1 MTFQSGRVSFVQF
14 GVSGDAP
21 GTVDET
27 CLSIL
32 KAGAFKEQ
40 NIGVPDALELG
51 FTTGEH
57 LFDVQ
62 FTFEKNGY
70 GPAGSWLLFA
80 MRMDTHEP
88 PSEVKQAYRKINEQ
102 AASEQSPTGFASKR
116 EKRDARES
124 ADRQLN
130 EDLAAGKFRRSRTVP
145 LLWDMVGER
154 LFCGSSSIKAIDA
167 VARLMRDHFA
177 VELRYLSAG
186 TMAGET
192 MRRLGRDRDYEDVRP
207 SGYTDPPAEF
217 TLADE
222 DDGDAGS
229 FSGGGDRTMPR
240 VPWVT
245 KSVDLKDFLGNEFLI
260 WLWWL
265 GETAEGRV
273 EIEADRKLK
282 VSKAEVYVVIDQ
294 ALDMECAWE
303 TLGKQTLRGNGPTR
317 LAEAGD
323 ALKTGK
329 WPRKMGL
336 IVSDGE
342 WQWQL
347 TLQGDR
353 MAVSSAALPEVEDAQ
368 HPRELLDGRLERA
381 MRLAQLLEGLYVTF
395 LKQRIGGSYDS
406 KRQTIRK
413 WIASRV

>member
-21 GTVDET
+21 GTVDDT

-32 KAGAFKEQ
+32 KAGAFVEQ
-40 NIGVPDALELG
+40 DLGVPDALELG

-62 FTFEKNGY
+62 FTFEKNGF

-102 AASEQSPTGFASKR
+102 AASDQSPTGFASKR

-145 LLWDMVGER
+145 LLWDMAGQR
-154 LFCGSSSIKAIDA
+154 LYCGSSSVKAIDA
-167 VARLMRDHFA
+167 VSKLMRDHFA

-186 TMAGET
+186 TMAGEA

-217 TLADE
+217 SQAEE
-222 DDGDAGS
+222 DQDAAYGTD
-229 FSGGGDRTMPR
+229 DRAMPR

-245 KSVDLKDFLGNEFLI
+245 RSVDLKDFLGNEFLI
-260 WLWWL
+260 WLWWVS
-265 GETAEGRV
+265 ETAEGRV
-273 EIEADRKLK
+273 EIEADPKLK
-282 VSKAEVYVVIDQ
+282 IDKAEVYVVIDQ

-336 IVSDGE
+336 ILSDGE

-368 HPRELLDGRLERA
+368 HPRELMDGRLERA
-381 MRLAQLLEGLYVTF
+381 MRLAQRLEALYVTF
-395 LKQRIGGSYDS
+395 LKQRIGGSYNS
-406 KRQTIRK
+406 KRQAIQT
-413 WIASRV
+413 WITTRG

>member
-14 GVSGDAP
+14 AVSGDAP
-21 GTVDET
+21 STVDDT

-32 KAGAFKEQ
+32 KSGAFKEQ
-40 NIGVPDALELG
+40 EFGVPDSLELG

-57 LFDVQ
+57 LFDTQ
-62 FTFEKNGY
+62 FTFEKNGF

-80 MRMDTHEP
+80 MRMDSHEP
-88 PSEVKQAYRKINEQ
+88 PSEVKQAYRKMNEQ
-102 AASEQSPTGFASKR
+102 AVADDSPTGFASKR
-116 EKRDARES
+116 EKREARES

-130 EDLAAGKFRRSRTVP
+130 EDLAAGKFRKSRTTP
-145 LLWDMVGER
+145 LLWDLAGER
-154 LFCGSSSIKAIDA
+154 LYCGSSSVKTIDA
-167 VARLMRDHFA
+167 VTQLLRDHFA

-186 TMAGET
+186 TMAGEA

-207 SGYTDPPAEF
+207 GAYTDPPAEF
-217 TLADE
+217 SVAEEDE
-222 DDGDAGS
+222 DAD
-229 FSGGGDRTMPR
+229 FSGGDRSMPR

-265 GETAEGRV
+265 SETAEGQIM
-273 EIEADRKLK
+273 IEAEPKLK
-282 VSKAEVYVVIDQ
+282 ISKAETFVVIDQ

-336 IVSDGE
+336 ILSDGE

-353 MAVSSAALPEVEDAQ
+353 MAVSSAALPEIEDAQ
-368 HPRELLDGRLERA
+368 HPRELLDARLERT
-381 MRLAQLLEGLYVTF
+381 MRLASLLESLYLTF
-395 LKQRIGGSYDS
+395 MKQRIGGGYDS
-406 KRQTIRK
+406 KRQAIRK
-413 WIASRV
+413 WITSRI